1 MPFSLFPQPVLYFL
15 ALFLFL
21 SLSLGTGHGSRY
33 LAHAPPCIV
42 FRGFVGRTKV
52 SKVCRFRHDDEGRK
66 TNELSR
72 DGSRLILSLFPL
84 AVELAS
90 TDTSDQVVLNDNGQ
104 TEGVIL
110 PMGNL
115 SFFFYGIRA
124 VSFPIV
130 HYNYLMILNF
140 FLNYR
145 CYISKNKFSRET
157 IFPRPRIVVVS
168 NHCHS

>member
-110 PMGNL
+110 SMGNL

-124 VSFPIV
+124 VSFPIGTIIQRF
-130 HYNYLMILNF
+130 LIF
-140 FLNYR
+140 FL
-145 CYISKNKFSRET
+145 I
-157 IFPRPRIVVVS
+157 IVVTYRRINFREKRFFLS
-168 NHCHS
+168 